1 MWKYFNMQEFK
12 CRCCGKV
19 EIDPKLVDMLD
30 MAREIAGVPFFITSG
45 YRCPKHNAEVGGSP
59 TSSHLKGKAA
69 DIRVH
74 NNWDRYKILEG
85 LIKAG
90 FKRIGI
96 AEKFIHADIDETKP
110 QYVVWLYDKKREV
123 IKL

>member
-1 MWKYFNMQEFK
+1 MWKYFSLREFR

-19 EIDPKLVDMLD
+19 EIDPELVDRLD
-30 MAREIAGVPFFITSG
+30 KAREIAGVPFFITSG

-59 TSSHLKGKAA
+59 TSAHLKGKAA

-74 NNWDRYKILEG
+74 NNYDRYKILEG